1 MNFQDKINSKSKT
14 KHYLCHKKSDTMA
27 SQEEVALFLKQFH
40 QKLAIYNIVFRDDR
54 GKNLSTLA
62 LLDIPA
68 AARIKVIKEITT
80 EDYSEG
86 PISDTLNQINEM
98 WVFGKEIRK
107 HEIYIKI
114 SLGYPNCSTIC
125 ISFHVAEHPMN
136 YPYKQETKTKDRK
149 GGKI

>member
-1 MNFQDKINSKSKT
+1 MTSK
-14 KHYLCHKKSDTMA
+14 
-27 SQEEVALFLKQFH
+27 EEVALFLKQFH
-40 QKLAIYNIVFRDDR
+40 QKLKIYHIVFRDDR

-62 LLDIPA
+62 QLDIPPS
-68 AARIKVIKEITT
+68 ARIKVIKEISV

-86 PISDTLNQINEM
+86 PIADTLNKVNEI
-98 WVFGKEIRK
+98 WVFGKNVQK

-125 ISFHVAEHPMN
+125 ISFHIAEHPMQ
-136 YPYKQETKTKDRK
+136 YPYKNKK

>member
-1 MNFQDKINSKSKT
+1 
-14 KHYLCHKKSDTMA
+14 MA
-27 SQEEVALFLKQFH
+27 SEDEVEQFLKRFH
-40 QKLAIYNIVFRDDR
+40 QKLKIYSIVFRDDR

-62 LLDIPA
+62 LLDMPPS
-68 AARIKVIKEITT
+68 ARIKIIKQITV

-86 PISDTLNQINEM
+86 PIIDTLNKVGEM
-98 WVFGKEIRK
+98 WVFGKDVQK

-125 ISFHVAEHPMN
+125 ISFHVAEHPMQHPHKKERN
-136 YPYKQETKTKDRK
+136 KKKK